1 LEENDMRFRAPGAI
15 AVALLVTLGL
25 AACGD
30 DDDAAE
36 SGTTEAQVTS
46 TTAAA
51 STTATTAATTGA
63 AEDATLALGDTSLGQ
78 VLVDADG
85 MTLYLFEN
93 DTAGVSTCNEGCSD
107 TWPALTADDPTVG
120 EGLDDGLLGTAPRDD
135 GSNQVTYTGH
145 PLYHF
150 ANDTAPGDTNGQE
163 IGDVWYVVDA
173 SGEAVES

>member
-1 LEENDMRFRAPGAI
+1 MRFRAPGAI
-15 AVALLVTLGL
+15 AVALLATLGL

-36 SGTTEAQVTS
+36 TGTTEAQVTS
-46 TTAAA
+46 TTTAA
-51 STTATTAATTGA
+51 STTATTTATAATG
-63 AEDATLALGDTSLGQ
+63 DATLAVGDTALGQ
-78 VLVDADG
+78 ILVDADG

-93 DTAGVSTCNEGCSD
+93 DTAGVSTCTGGCDD

-120 EGLDDGLLGTAPRDD
+120 EGLDDSLLGTAPRDD
-135 GSNQVTYTGH
+135 GSNQVTYNGH

-150 ANDTAPGDTNGQE
+150 ANDAAPGDTNGQE

-173 SGEAVES
+173 SGEAVEA